1 MPVVYDSLISQS
13 VWDAADKMVEMANQL
28 NDTVTHEFNG
38 LILTANPGDKP
49 EQVAGWF
56 IDEMKRQSDES
67 RHKRRA
73 RYKAEQ
79 AVLKTA
85 RTWVAAYR
93 EMPDSLTRKGW
104 ADRAVQERDAR
115 QALHDAVI
123 ALALLDE
130 KGGE

>member
-1 MPVVYDSLISQS
+1 MPVVYDSMISQS
-13 VWDAADKMVEMANQL
+13 VWDAADKMVEMTIRL

-38 LILTANPGDKP
+38 VILTANPGDKP
-49 EQVAGWF
+49 EQVAGRF

-67 RHKRRA
+67 LRKRRA

-79 AVLKTA
+79 AVLQAA
-85 RTWVAAYR
+85 RTWVAADR
-93 EMPDSLTRKGW
+93 KMPSSLTNEGW

-115 QALHDAVI
+115 QVLHDAVI